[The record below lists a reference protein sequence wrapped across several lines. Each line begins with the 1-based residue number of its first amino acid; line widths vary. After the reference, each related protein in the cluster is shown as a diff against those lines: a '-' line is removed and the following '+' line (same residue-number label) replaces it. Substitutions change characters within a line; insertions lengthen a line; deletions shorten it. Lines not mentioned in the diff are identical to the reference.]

1 MNIDAPSY
9 ESVSKKGQ
17 KHSFFPLLENH
28 DSSSNQCLVP
38 ASLSDHG
45 RNVYEAVSV
54 VGFCWDVVDRCRKEK
69 QLTPETAKNTTAQ
82 CNWSNPPVLS
92 LASATGP
99 IKEEPGTAELEK
111 LEWSDEDC
119 PRVTHRGVGGGTEC
133 LH

>member
-1 MNIDAPSY
+1 MIQAAINASCQHHFQITVEMFTKPL
-9 ESVSKKGQ
+9 VSSG
-17 KHSFFPLLENH
+17 SAGN
-28 DSSSNQCLVP
+28 
-38 ASLSDHG
+38 
-45 RNVYEAVSV
+45 
-54 VGFCWDVVDRCRKEK
+54 VVDRCRKEK

-92 LASATGP
+92 LACATGP